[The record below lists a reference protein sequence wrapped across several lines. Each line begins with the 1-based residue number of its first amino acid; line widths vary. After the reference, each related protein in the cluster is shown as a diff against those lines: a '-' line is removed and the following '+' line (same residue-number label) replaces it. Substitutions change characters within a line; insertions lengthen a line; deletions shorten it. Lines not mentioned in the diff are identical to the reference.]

1 MSNMYL
7 SFFCTSNLLVSMI
20 FLNIYIQGFTMDKA
34 YIQVILS
41 PQVICLIL
49 CNLSDHLYKKILKCL
64 LLDYCRIFFI
74 FYNWSSNL
82 DSSVVIF
89 NTFIIP
95 SRIISGCCIPLSLIA
110 CITSLR
116 FTSLNSDSWIWSL
129 GIVSLLL
136 KIKST
141 PLLFGWLVTLIW
153 FHSLHRQHICI
164 NGKVN
169 CARRFLGRRGLRWF
183 SVQ

>member
-1 MSNMYL
+1 
-7 SFFCTSNLLVSMI
+7 
-20 FLNIYIQGFTMDKA
+20 MDKA

-41 PQVICLIL
+41 PQVIYLIL

-64 LLDYCRIFFI
+64 ILDYCRIFFI

-95 SRIISGCCIPLSLIA
+95 SRIISACCIPLSLIA

-116 FTSLNSDSWIWSL
+116 FTSLNSDS
-129 GIVSLLL
+129 
-136 KIKST
+136 
-141 PLLFGWLVTLIW
+141 
-153 FHSLHRQHICI
+153 
-164 NGKVN
+164 
-169 CARRFLGRRGLRWF
+169 
-183 SVQ
+183 